1 MTNTAAQITASI
13 RDLTAD
19 LHRVYDRIDDAERQ
33 GHQQQAQRLE
43 QTARDLESSIE
54 RLFYFRIAE
63 QVARKREAIIDRQIE
78 TRDRM
83 ESEAPRHAAEARIA
97 YHADEDTLDLY

>member
-1 MTNTAAQITASI
+1 MTTPAHITASV

-19 LHRVYDRIDDAERQ
+19 LHRLYDRIDDAERQ
-33 GHQQQAQRLE
+33 GHQQHANWLE
-43 QTARDLESSIE
+43 ETARDLEATIE
-54 RLFYFRIAE
+54 
-63 QVARKREAIIDRQIE
+63 RQIE

>member
-13 RDLTAD
+13 RAMTAD
-19 LHRVYDRIDDAERQ
+19 LHRLYDRIDDAERQ
-33 GHQQQAQRLE
+33 GLEQQANCLE
-43 QTARDLESSIE
+43 DTARDLEATIE
-54 RLFYFRIAE
+54 C
-63 QVARKREAIIDRQIE
+63 QIE

-97 YHADEDTLDLY
+97 YHDHEDTLDLY

>member
-1 MTNTAAQITASI
+1 MTTPAHITASI

-19 LHRVYDRIDDAERQ
+19 LYRLYDRIDDAERQ
-33 GHQQQAQRLE
+33 GHQQQSQWLE
-43 QTARDLESSIE
+43 DTARDLEATIE
-54 RLFYFRIAE
+54 
-63 QVARKREAIIDRQIE
+63 RQIE

-97 YHADEDTLDLY
+97 YHDHEDTLDLY